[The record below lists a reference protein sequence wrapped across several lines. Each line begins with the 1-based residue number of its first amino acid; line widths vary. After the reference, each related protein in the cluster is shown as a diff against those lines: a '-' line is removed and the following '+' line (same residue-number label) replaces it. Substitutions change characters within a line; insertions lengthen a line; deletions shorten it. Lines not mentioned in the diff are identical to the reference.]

1 MSWIERLRNFP
12 EGASEC
18 RYREK
23 KYLMRKETRL
33 DGRLIKLYSEEL
45 GGRDFV
51 SLNCYI
57 VKGKTLL
64 KPCEMPAEKVMDF
77 IEKAEVF

>member
-1 MSWIERLRNFP
+1 VSWIEKLRNFP

-18 RYREK
+18 RYHGK